1 MSLKRVSGTILS
13 FVVFILRP
21 RLMPIPRY
29 DSILSVPFEDKFTVV
44 RIPGTRSRVMVQ
56 PSQLHGGDQQMQTM
70 QVSNLQ
76 DKRSDEAHKSS
87 GSQLTIF
94 QILDARWRVM
104 VISPNLRSLN
114 HQAMPRQG
122 RTTSHTERTHS
133 AP

>member
-13 FVVFILRP
+13 FVVFLLRP

-70 QVSNLQ
+70 QACYLQ
-76 DKRSDEAHKSS
+76 DKRSDEAHKC
-87 GSQLTIF
+87 G
-94 QILDARWRVM
+94 
-104 VISPNLRSLN
+104 
-114 HQAMPRQG
+114 
-122 RTTSHTERTHS
+122 
-133 AP
+133 